1 MYIPVS
7 RPLVGAEEAELAR
20 EAVASGDISGY
31 FGQYIKEFE
40 QAYAAFCG
48 TKYAITV
55 SSGTAALHL
64 AMATLEIGPGD
75 EVLVSSFTNM
85 ATFFAVLYQGAIP
98 VPIDSEVDTWNMDP
112 ALLESKI
119 TPRTKAIIAVHIYG
133 HPVDMDQVLNVAR
146 KHKLFVVEDVAEA
159 HGAEYKGRRTGSLGD
174 IGCHS
179 FYANKIVTTGEGGML
194 TLNDDLLFEKAKSLK
209 SLAFGKTNKFLHQ
222 DIGFNYRLTNVQC
235 AVGVAQMRKIDKI
248 LQRKR
253 EIAAFYLEAL
263 KDVPDVQLPVER
275 PYAKNVYWM
284 FNVVLIG
291 RLTGKRQEFMK
302 KMKERGIEVREDFVP
317 YDEQVEVFMKKGLT
331 RPEACPVADRLGRD
345 GFYLPSGTL
354 ISQEEL
360 AYVAENFREVS
371 RQMLG

>member
-1 MYIPVS
+1 
-7 RPLVGAEEAELAR
+7 
-20 EAVASGDISGY
+20 
-31 FGQYIKEFE
+31 
-40 QAYAAFCG
+40 
-48 TKYAITV
+48 
-55 SSGTAALHL
+55 
-64 AMATLEIGPGD
+64 
-75 EVLVSSFTNM
+75 
-85 ATFFAVLYQGAIP
+85 
-98 VPIDSEVDTWNMDP
+98 
-112 ALLESKI
+112 
-119 TPRTKAIIAVHIYG
+119 
-133 HPVDMDQVLNVAR
+133 
-146 KHKLFVVEDVAEA
+146 
-159 HGAEYKGRRTGSLGD
+159 
-174 IGCHS
+174 
-179 FYANKIVTTGEGGML
+179 ML

-235 AVGVAQMRKIDKI
+235 AIGVAQMRKIDKI

-275 PYAKNVYWM
+275 PYAKSVYWM

-291 RLTGKRQEFMK
+291 RLAGKRQEFME

-317 YDEQVEVFMKKGLT
+317 YDEQVEVLMKKGLT